1 MAANRHSR
9 RLRRGRAKAD
19 PKETSALEAGSLPEP
34 EEAGEAATET
44 ESSTDGEVQMAHADP
59 DADDRILKLLY
70 KGNLEEANRSDAQ
83 KGKSHCVSHKH
94 NVYRNTRCTST
105 AQEEQSA
112 LPAGVSTSP
121 TPSAQA
127 GLLCVTICFS
137 SGCCFYL
144 WVHRRARL

>member
-19 PKETSALEAGSLPEP
+19 PKETSALEAVSFPEP
-34 EEAGEAATET
+34 EGPGEAATET

-121 TPSAQA
+121 TPRPRRDF
-127 GLLCVTICFS
+127 CV
-137 SGCCFYL
+137 
-144 WVHRRARL
+144 

>member
-1 MAANRHSR
+1 
-9 RLRRGRAKAD
+9 
-19 PKETSALEAGSLPEP
+19 
-34 EEAGEAATET
+34 
-44 ESSTDGEVQMAHADP
+44 MAHADP

-121 TPSAQA
+121 P
-127 GLLCVTICFS
+127 GPVGIFVCVTICFC
-137 SGCCFYL
+137 SGLVFYL
-144 WVHRRARL
+144 FLFSYWLVFIS